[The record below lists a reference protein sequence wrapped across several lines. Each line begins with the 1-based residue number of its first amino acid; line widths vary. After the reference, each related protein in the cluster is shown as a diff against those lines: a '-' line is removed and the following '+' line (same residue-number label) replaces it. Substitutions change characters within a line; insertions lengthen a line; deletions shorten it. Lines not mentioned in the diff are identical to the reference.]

1 MSLIHE
7 VARLDLSGATPG
19 DICDRLDISPQMHAF
34 LTKNDGYQLVKE
46 QVNGTDDEGRNEGG
60 LRPNGN
66 LGER

>member
-7 VARLDLSGATPG
+7 VARLDLSGADAG
-19 DICDRLDISPQMHAF
+19 AICDALDISPQMHAF

-46 QVNGTDDEGRNEGG
+46 SLNGTDNKGRDEGGKCAF
-60 LRPNGN
+60 GN